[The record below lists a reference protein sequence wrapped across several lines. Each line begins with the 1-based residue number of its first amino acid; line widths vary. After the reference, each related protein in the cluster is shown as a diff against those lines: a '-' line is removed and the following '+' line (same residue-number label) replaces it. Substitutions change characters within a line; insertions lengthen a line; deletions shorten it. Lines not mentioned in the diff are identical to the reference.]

1 MLMTR
6 PETFSEYVATRRAEI
21 DGALDRV
28 LPSPPVCPP
37 LVAEAMRYSVLG
49 GGKRLRPL
57 LTLAATEA
65 VTRTS
70 GPQTDEQLRIAR
82 EHAMPAACA
91 IELIHAYSLVH
102 DDLPAMDND
111 RLRRGRPTLHVL
123 YGDGLAILASDGL
136 LAEAFA
142 LMAREPSDDERP
154 DVAVRK
160 LRVIR
165 RVGEAVGAAGMLGGQ
180 AIDLECLGRIPSSP
194 SSRLTADPAV
204 LRDMCDRKTGAL
216 IRAAATVGAIMA
228 DATPQQVHAI
238 DEYAAAVGLAFQIMD
253 DILDVKS
260 TTEDLE
266 KTAGKDAAAGRLTYP
281 SIHGTERS
289 IAIAT
294 ESVAQAARVLA
305 DANVPDD
312 RLMDIARFIIDRRA

>member
-1 MLMTR
+1 MVGMDSLTR
-6 PETFSEYVATRRAEI
+6 SETFGEYVATRRAEI
-21 DGALDRV
+21 DAALDRV
-28 LPSPPVCPP
+28 LPRPPVCPP

-65 VTRTS
+65 VTRATGS
-70 GPQTDEQLRIAR
+70 RTEEQLRVAR
-82 EHAMPAACA
+82 TDAMPAACA
-91 IELIHAYSLVH
+91 IEFIHNYSLVH

-111 RLRRGRPTLHVL
+111 SLRRGRPSLHVL

-142 LMAREPSDDERP
+142 LLAREPSDDERP
-154 DVAVRK
+154 DVAARK

-180 AIDLECLGRIPSSP
+180 AIDLECLGRIPSP
-194 SSRLTADPAV
+194 ASSRLTADPAV
-204 LRDMCDRKTGAL
+204 LLDMCNRKTGAL

-228 DATPQQVHAI
+228 GGTPPQVHAI
-238 DEYAAAVGLAFQIMD
+238 DEYAGAVGLAFQIMD
-253 DILDVKS
+253 DILDVEG
-260 TTEDLE
+260 TTGS
-266 KTAGKDAAAGRLTYP
+266 KLTYP

-289 IAIAT
+289 MAIAA

-305 DANVPDD
+305 HAGLPDD
-312 RLMDIARFIIDRRA
+312 RLMEIARFIIDRRC